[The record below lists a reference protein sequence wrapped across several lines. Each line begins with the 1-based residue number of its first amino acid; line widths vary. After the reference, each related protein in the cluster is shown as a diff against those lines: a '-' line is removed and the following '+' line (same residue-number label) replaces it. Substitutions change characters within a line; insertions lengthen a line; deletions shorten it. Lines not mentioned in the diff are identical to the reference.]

1 MGFKRKHSRVDV
13 GRVGRLQRGS
23 LSAPCKVLDVSE
35 SGVRL
40 ESRLFVKRGDGLQLL
55 IELEGGRSLTC
66 ELEVIHV
73 RTPKLG
79 AKIIYITAPAK
90 LRYERLK
97 QRKEQKDGSI
107 NFKAFLAQ
115 EQEWT
120 EINIPKF
127 GKQADYKIT
136 NEGSVKSIYKQI
148 DSIVNKERYK

>member
-40 ESRLFVKRGDGLQLL
+40 ESRLFVKSGDVLQLG
-55 IELEGGRSLTC
+55 IELERGKSLAC

-79 AKIIYITAPAK
+79 AKIVSISPED
-90 LRYERLK
+90 RERLAHILDDHV
-97 QRKEQKDGSI
+97 QSTFSRG
-107 NFKAFLAQ
+107 
-115 EQEWT
+115 
-120 EINIPKF
+120 
-127 GKQADYKIT
+127 
-136 NEGSVKSIYKQI
+136 
-148 DSIVNKERYK
+148 

>member
-40 ESRLFVKRGDGLQLL
+40 ESRLFVKSGDVLQLG
-55 IELEGGRSLTC
+55 IELERGKSLAC

-79 AKIIYITAPAK
+79 AKIVSISPED
-90 LRYERLK
+90 RERLAHILDDHV
-97 QRKEQKDGSI
+97 QNSFSRG
-107 NFKAFLAQ
+107 
-115 EQEWT
+115 
-120 EINIPKF
+120 
-127 GKQADYKIT
+127 
-136 NEGSVKSIYKQI
+136 
-148 DSIVNKERYK
+148 